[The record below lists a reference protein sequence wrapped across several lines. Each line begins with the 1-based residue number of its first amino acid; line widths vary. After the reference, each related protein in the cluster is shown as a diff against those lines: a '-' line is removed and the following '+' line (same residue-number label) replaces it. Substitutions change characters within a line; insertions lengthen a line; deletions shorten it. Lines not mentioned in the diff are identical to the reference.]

1 MAKSLLLMVVDNF
14 FKSNSMSQY
23 WSDIVHQLD
32 PYVPGEQ
39 PQDKQYI
46 KLNTNENPYP
56 PSPRVLEAIQQTDVD
71 NIKRYPDP
79 EASALT
85 QALADY
91 HKVDTNNVFL
101 GNGSDEVLAHAFNAF
116 FQHKDLTYPD
126 ICYSFYPVY
135 SQLYQTKTH
144 LIPLDDRFCIQVD
157 DYKEC
162 NTGIIFPNPNAPTS
176 LLLSLDKV
184 EQLAKNTNHVV
195 IVDEAY
201 IDFGGDSAIELTKR
215 YDNLLVIQTFSKSRS
230 LAGLRLGYAIGH
242 VDLIDGLNR
251 VKNSFNS
258 YPIDSIAQASAIASI
273 EDEDYFKATNQKI
286 IKTRETTIEALEIL
300 GFSVLASKTNFV
312 MAKHPQKDAEHLY
325 LSLKEKGILV
335 RYFNKPRIS
344 DYLRITVG
352 TEEEMAQLI
361 STLNDII

>member
-1 MAKSLLLMVVDNF
+1 
-14 FKSNSMSQY
+14 MSQY

-56 PSPRVLEAIQQTDVD
+56 PSPKVLASIQQTNIDS
-71 NIKRYPDP
+71 IKRYPDP
-79 EASALT
+79 EAAKLCQT
-85 QALADY
+85 LAQY
-91 HKVDTNNVFL
+91 HGVKADNVFL
-101 GNGSDEVLAHAFNAF
+101 GNGSDEVLAHAYHAF
-116 FQHKDLTYPD
+116 FQDRDLAYPD

-135 SQLYQTKTH
+135 SQLYQTKVN
-144 LIPLDDRFCIQVD
+144 IVPLDDQFCIHAE
-157 DYKEC
+157 DYK
-162 NTGIIFPNPNAPTS
+162 NKNMGIIFPNPNAPTS
-176 LLLSLDKV
+176 LYLGLDEV
-184 EQLAKNTNHVV
+184 EAIVKNNNDVV

-201 IDFGGDSAIELTKR
+201 IDFGGTSAIELSKQ

-273 EDEDYFKATNQKI
+273 NDEDYFQQITQKI
-286 IKTRETTIEALEIL
+286 IATRKESTESLMQL
-300 GFSVLASKTNFV
+300 GFEVLPSSTNFI
-312 MAKHPQKDAEHLY
+312 MAKHPKQDAEKLY
-325 LSLKEKGILV
+325 LALKERGILV

-344 DYLRITVG
+344 DYLRITIG
-352 TEEEMAQLI
+352 TDDEMQAL
-361 STLNDII
+361 TLALKNIINA

>member
-1 MAKSLLLMVVDNF
+1 
-14 FKSNSMSQY
+14 MSKY

-56 PSPRVLEAIQQTDVD
+56 PSPKVLESIQKTDID
-71 NIKRYPDP
+71 SIKRYPDP

-85 QALADY
+85 QTLAKY
-91 HKVDTNNVFL
+91 HNVEAANVFL
-101 GNGSDEVLAHAFNAF
+101 GNGSDEVLAHAFHAF
-116 FQHKDLTYPD
+116 FQDKDLAYPD

-135 SQLYQTKTH
+135 SQLYQTKTQ
-144 LIPLDDRFCIQVD
+144 LVPLDENFCIDVE
-157 DYKEC
+157 DYSNKDM
-162 NTGIIFPNPNAPTS
+162 GIIFPNPNAPTS
-176 LLLSLDKV
+176 LLLAINDV
-184 EQLAKNTNHVV
+184 ERLVNNSQHVV

-201 IDFGGDSAIELTKR
+201 IDFGGESAIELTKK

-273 EDEDYFKATNQKI
+273 NDDDYFKATNKKI
-286 IKTRETTIEALEIL
+286 IETRENSTTELEAL
-300 GFSVLASKTNFV
+300 GFDVLSSNTNFI
-312 MAKHPQKDAEHLY
+312 MAKHPSENAEQLY
-325 LSLKEKGILV
+325 LTLKENGILV
-335 RYFNKPRIS
+335 RYFNKPRINN
-344 DYLRITVG
+344 YLRITIG
-352 TEEEMAQLI
+352 TDDEMSQLMT
-361 STLNDII
+361 TLKAVING

>member
-1 MAKSLLLMVVDNF
+1 
-14 FKSNSMSQY
+14 MSQY

-32 PYVPGEQ
+32 PYEPGEQ

-56 PSPRVLEAIQQTDVD
+56 PSPKVLESIQQTDIN

-79 EASALT
+79 DAKVLT
-85 QALADY
+85 QTLADY
-91 HKVDTNNVFL
+91 HNVNSSNVFL

-116 FQHKDLTYPD
+116 FQGKDLTYPD

-135 SQLYQTKTH
+135 SQLYQTKTK
-144 LIPLDDRFCIQVD
+144 LIPLDNNFEIHVD
-157 DYKEC
+157 DFT
-162 NTGIIFPNPNAPTS
+162 NPDSGIIFPNPNAPTS
-176 LLLSLDKV
+176 LLLSLEKV
-184 EQLAKNTNHVV
+184 EQLAKNCNQVV

-201 IDFGGDSAIELTKR
+201 IDFGGESAIELTKK

-242 VDLIDGLNR
+242 ADLIDALNR

-273 EDEDYFKATNQKI
+273 NDDDYFQQANLKI
-286 IKTRETTIEALEIL
+286 IQTRETATEALTIL
-300 GFSVLASKTNFV
+300 GFEVLPSKTNFI
-312 MAKHPQKDAEHLY
+312 MTKHPDKDAEQLY
-325 LSLKEKGILV
+325 LSLKEQGILV

-344 DYLRITVG
+344 DYLRITIG
-352 TEEEMAQLI
+352 TDDEMAQLV
-361 STLNDII
+361 SKLQTLINN